1 MVRHDSQAFDQF
13 VADIVFVVVVEHGL
27 PHQLG
32 FITRTYA
39 FCGHVIQS
47 LVLVEEGLWLMLR
60 ISCILGILV
69 FNFLD
74 FSPRFLNHKFPLF
87 EAWLEFEPGE
97 LHVEEADFAFVL
109 F

>member
-32 FITRTYA
+32 LITVKYA
-39 FCGHVIQS
+39 FCRYVIQS

-60 ISCILGILV
+60 ISSILGIMV
-69 FNFLD
+69 FNFLG
-74 FSPRFLNHKFPLF
+74 PIFLNHKFPLF